1 MSSSARAPR
10 GIDLFIR
17 LVGIIT
23 MIIGM
28 LIIYGTWASVTA
40 IGEATLLFVTVGT
53 IITVAGIATIFA
65 KIE

>member
-1 MSSSARAPR
+1 MSNSARAPR

-23 MIIGM
+23 TIIGV
-28 LIIYGTWASVTA
+28 LIIYSTWTSVTA
-40 IGEATLLFVTVGT
+40 IGEATLLFITVGT
-53 IITVAGIATIFA
+53 IITVAGIVTTFA

>member
-28 LIIYGTWASVTA
+28 LIIYGTWTSVTT

>member
-1 MSSSARAPR
+1 MSNSARVPR

-23 MIIGM
+23 MIIGV
-28 LIIYGTWASVTA
+28 LIIYITWSSITA
-40 IGEATLLFVTVGT
+40 IGEATLLFITVGI
-53 IITVAGIATIFA
+53 IITVTGIVSTFA